1 MFFLS
6 SLIVSSFGPGMQNQ
20 NGLGNNADIKDIAIS
35 HEKPLNFDTAARLY
49 FVAEGGLE
57 SSHDAQTAGLIRFA
71 SRSILP
77 GVAVPPM
84 AANRCGFPPSQCL
97 NREGM
102 VTPSTTGQAS
112 KSLPVCKFQLPRQL
126 RIAAAEDSF
135 RQTFLLKQRRRT
147 GIFYRTSSKRREPS
161 HGRCRP
167 TR

>member
-1 MFFLS
+1 
-6 SLIVSSFGPGMQNQ
+6 MQIQ
-20 NGLGNNADIKDIAIS
+20 NGSRNNANIKAIAIS

-49 FVAEGGLE
+49 FVAVGRLE
-57 SSHDAQTAGLIRFA
+57 SSPDAQTAGLIRLA

-77 GVAVPPM
+77 GVTVPPM
-84 AANRCGFPPSQCL
+84 AANRCGFPPSQCH

-102 VTPSTTGQAS
+102 VTPSTTGQAT
-112 KSLPVCKFQLPRQL
+112 KSPPACKFQLTRQL
-126 RIAAAEDSF
+126 RIAVAEDSF
-135 RQTFLLKQRRRT
+135 RQFFLLKQRRRT